1 MDWKIEP
8 IQVWHL
14 ERHQPLSTQSLP
26 RSYDLQR
33 LKNTDPSFCRYL
45 YATVD
50 APWRW
55 YEKLGWSLE
64 EWRNHVT
71 RDDTFFWVAYQ
82 EGCPIGYF
90 EIKQEST
97 LSAEICLFGLMPAQI
112 GTGLGGLFLQDAIH
126 AAFGLATDRIWLHTC
141 SLDHPNALA
150 NYQKHGFTIFKEES
164 FKANIPQQPLEPFVG
179 AFER

>member
-1 MDWKIEP
+1 
-8 IQVWHL
+8 
-14 ERHQPLSTQSLP
+14 
-26 RSYDLQR
+26 
-33 LKNTDPSFCRYL
+33 
-45 YATVD
+45 
-50 APWRW
+50 
-55 YEKLGWSLE
+55 
-64 EWRNHVT
+64 
-71 RDDTFFWVAYQ
+71 
-82 EGCPIGYF
+82 
-90 EIKQEST
+90 
-97 LSAEICLFGLMPAQI
+97 MPAQI